1 MADQDSLAVEFEAH
15 RAHLRGVAYRVLG
28 SLSDADDAVQETWL
42 RLSRADVADVVSLRA
57 WLTTVTGR
65 IALNMLQARAARR
78 EDIGAEPPEPAA
90 IGHAAAAGQPH
101 GSPSADPEAEA
112 LLGDSVSVALQ
123 LVLDTLE
130 PRERLAF
137 VLHDLFAVP
146 FDEVAPVTGTT
157 SVAARQLASRA
168 RRRVRQAAEACTG
181 GTASAPGAPRTASPL
196 ALALAARDERHRE
209 IVAAFYAA
217 ARDAQ
222 FAALLEMLDPDIAV
236 RADAVAA
243 RMGAVESAF
252 GAETVARWLSG
263 KARGAVFAVVDGEPG
278 AAWVVDGTV
287 RVAFAFTIALDG
299 RIAAIDLIAEPEI
312 LAGLD
317 VTVTG

>member
-42 RLSRADVADVVSLRA
+42 RLSRADVSDVVSLRA

-65 IALNMLQARAARR
+65 IALNMLQGRAARR

-90 IGHAAAAGQPH
+90 SGHAAAAGQPH
-101 GSPSADPEAEA
+101 GAPLADPEAEA

-137 VLHDLFAVP
+137 VLHDLFGVP

-157 SVAARQLASRA
+157 CVTARQLASRA
-168 RRRVRQAAEACTG
+168 RRRVRQAAEAGGG
-181 GTASAPGAPRTASPL
+181 GTASAPGAPPTASPL

-222 FAALLEMLDPDIAV
+222 FAALLEMLDPDIAL

-243 RMGAVESAF
+243 QMGAEEAF
-252 GAETVARWLSG
+252 GADTVARWLSG
-263 KARGAVFAVVDGEPG
+263 RARGAVFAVVDGEPG
-278 AAWVVDGTV
+278 AAWVDDGAV
-287 RVAFAFTIALDG
+287 RVAFAFTITLDG

-312 LAGLD
+312 LASLE